1 MSLRRRRV
9 EERERAGALLYDARA
24 LFDAQDA
31 RADEVL
37 RSIAGAL
44 PDAVRTCAAAA
55 GAELHPARQAALLKA
70 RAPGAG
76 CRSAAVSQ
84 L

>member
-1 MSLRRRRV
+1 MTGGG
-9 EERERAGALLYDARA
+9 RAGALLYDAQA

-44 PDAVRTCAAAA
+44 PAAVLTCLAAA
-55 GAELHPARQAALLKA
+55 GAELNPARQAALLKA
-70 RAPGAG
+70 RRFVAMQPG
-76 CRSAAVSQ
+76 
-84 L
+84 